1 MFKRWRCLGFTL
13 VELLVVIAI
22 IGILIAL
29 LLPAVQ
35 AAREAARRSQCTN
48 NLKQL
53 SLAIHNYA
61 DVHKVLPPGE
71 TGTGIMW
78 GGNGTTT
85 NTVRLST
92 WVLTLPY
99 YEQQALAQQISSPF
113 VDPATGTAYP
123 AWGPTPASNTPG
135 YPPWRQQINVLMCPS
150 DGGIANK
157 GANEAGRT
165 NYRVSVGDAIFR
177 GVITGSASGARDG
190 ANPRGLFGLNSAIG
204 FQAILDGTS
213 NTIMLSERLFGADV
227 WDIKQGIARNVTG
240 LSAGAALAPAP
251 CLAVFDPN
259 APNRYASA
267 YSPANWSGRRWASGI
282 VQYTRFN
289 TVLPPNSPS
298 CNDSTWDERNVVL
311 TPTSN
316 HPGGVNVSMADGS
329 VRFVSETINAGNP
342 TIPEV
347 DSGPSPYGV
356 WGALGSK
363 AGRESV
369 GQVP

>member
-1 MFKRWRCLGFTL
+1 MAKRWRCLGFTL

-61 DVHKVLPPGE
+61 DVYKVLPPGQ

-78 GGNGTTT
+78 GGNPVTT

-92 WVLTLPY
+92 WVLTLPF
-99 YEQQALAQQISSPF
+99 YEQQALYNQISTPQ
-113 VDPATGTAYP
+113 GTFP
-123 AWGPTPASNTPG
+123 AWGPSPASNAPG
-135 YPPWRQQINVLMCPS
+135 YPPWRQQIPVLACPS
-150 DGGIANK
+150 DGSILGKAANQ
-157 GANEAGRT
+157 AGRT
-165 NYRVSVGDAIFR
+165 NYRVSVGDTIYRGWARDSADPR
-177 GVITGSASGARDG
+177 GV
-190 ANPRGLFGLNSAIG
+190 FGLNSSIG

-213 NTIMLSERLFGADV
+213 NTIMLSERLFGNDV
-227 WDIKQGIARNVTG
+227 WDIKQGIARNV
-240 LSAGAALAPAP
+240 SALAPNTALAPAP

-259 APNRYASA
+259 APSRYAAA
-267 YSPANWSGRRWASGI
+267 YSPANWSGRRWAHGV

-298 CNDSTWDERNVVL
+298 CNGTSWNEQNVVL

-329 VRFVSETINAGNP
+329 VRFVSETINAGDP

-347 DSGPSPYGV
+347 RSGPSPYGV